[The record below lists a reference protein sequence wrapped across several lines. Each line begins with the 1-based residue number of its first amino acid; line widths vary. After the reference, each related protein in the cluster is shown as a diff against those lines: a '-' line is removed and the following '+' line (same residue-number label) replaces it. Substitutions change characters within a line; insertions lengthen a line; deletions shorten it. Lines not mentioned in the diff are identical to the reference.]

1 MWTTV
6 CLDDPISH
14 RASSDKQYFLV
25 HSKASIASILVS
37 SSSGGNNAEENNNVL
52 MALQQGERPARVALA
67 DFCSRTLA
75 DGFRKNL
82 LLNTSSS
89 TMAEEDGFGCC
100 LALEPLEFVVGAGGG
115 RRNKK
120 QSNFTSSLTPYILER
135 TDVWSTENNEIHVM
149 MRAKVVTP
157 KRDSSCDNN
166 NNNNMDGKQLEQVT
180 DALLTRCLGL
190 GTPTFVTEA
199 MNHVACAVVQEK
211 LRQCVAK
218 LDAVA
223 FIADGSILPRKS
235 GANNAPMASPPAVPC
250 QAPTDSTMK
259 QTLQIDLGLLRPFL
273 VTSIVDKN
281 KNKNEKTTTLSITG
295 MIIPKGITLIA
306 GGGYHGKVRERFS
319 FVRYHCVCIV
329 DRMETTNGY

>member
-1 MWTTV
+1 
-6 CLDDPISH
+6 
-14 RASSDKQYFLV
+14 
-25 HSKASIASILVS
+25 
-37 SSSGGNNAEENNNVL
+37 
-52 MALQQGERPARVALA
+52 LA

-82 LLNTSSS
+82 LHTS
-89 TMAEEDGFGCC
+89 TMAEDGFGW
-100 LALEPLEFVVGAGGG
+100 LALEPLDFVVCAGGG

-120 QSNFTSSLTPYILER
+120 QSNFTSALTPYILER
-135 TDVWSTENNEIHVM
+135 TDVWSTEKNEIHVM

-157 KRDSSCDNN
+157 RESSSSDNN
-166 NNNNMDGKQLEQVT
+166 HNNNHHNDNMDGKQLEQVI

-273 VTSIVDKN
+273 ITSGVD

-306 GGGYHGKVRERFS
+306 GGGYHGKVCYVVAL
-319 FVRYHCVCIV
+319 FVTIV
-329 DRMETTNGY
+329 YCGSYGNNQRVLIL